1 MKFAKINNEL
11 TVSDQI
17 TIEDLKEIQAQG
29 YKTIFC
35 NRPDHESEDQLD
47 FAIIS
52 NEAEKLGIRVIH
64 QPVIGGQISDFDI
77 TQFSGYFRLAE
88 KPVFAYC
95 RTGTRCSTL
104 WALSHAKT
112 LPINDILKMTQNA
125 GYDLTPLTD
134 RLVFI
139 QQHP

>member
-35 NRPDHESEDQLD
+35 NRPDQESEGQLA
-47 FAIIS
+47 FSTIKK
-52 NEAEKLGIRVIH
+52 EAQSLGIKAIH
-64 QPVIGGQISDFDI
+64 QPVIGGQISDDNI
-77 TQFSGYFRLAE
+77 TQFGCYFEAAQT
-88 KPVFAYC
+88 PVFAYC

-104 WALSHAKT
+104 WALSHAKK
-112 LPINDILKMTQNA
+112 LPIYEILKKTQIA
-125 GYDLTPLTD
+125 GYDLSPLLD
-134 RLVFI
+134 RLNSLK
-139 QQHP
+139 

>member
-1 MKFAKINNEL
+1 MKLAKINNEL

-35 NRPDHESEDQLD
+35 NRPDQESEGQLA
-47 FAIIS
+47 FSAIEK
-52 NEAEKLGIRVIH
+52 EAKNLGIKAIH
-64 QPVIGGQISDFDI
+64 QPVIGGQISDDNI
-77 TQFSGYFRLAE
+77 AQFSSNFAVAQ

-104 WALSHAKT
+104 WALSHAK
-112 LPINDILKMTQNA
+112 ILSIDEILSKAQIA
-125 GYDLTPLTD
+125 GYDLSPLKD
-134 RLVFI
+134 RLNSLK
-139 QQHP
+139 

>member
-17 TIEDLKEIQAQG
+17 SIEDLKEIHAQG

-35 NRPDHESEDQLD
+35 NRPDHESEGQLD
-47 FAIIS
+47 FLSIEK
-52 NEAEKLGIRVIH
+52 EAQNLGIKAIH
-64 QPVIGGQISDFDI
+64 QPVIGGQISDDDI
-77 TQFSGYFRLAE
+77 AQFGCYFEVAQ

-104 WALSHAKT
+104 WALSHAKK
-112 LPINDILKMTQNA
+112 LSIDEILTNTQNA
-125 GYDLTPLTD
+125 GYDLSSLRD
-134 RLVFI
+134 RLNSLK
-139 QQHP
+139 

>member
-35 NRPDHESEDQLD
+35 NRPDKESEGQLT
-47 FAIIS
+47 FSTIEK
-52 NEAEKLGIRVIH
+52 EAQNLGIKAIH
-64 QPVIGGQISDFDI
+64 QPVIGGQISDNDI
-77 TQFSGYFRLAE
+77 AQFGSYFEAAQ

-104 WALSHAKT
+104 WALSHAKKM
-112 LPINDILKMTQNA
+112 PIDEILKKTQIA
-125 GYDLTPLTD
+125 GYDLSPLLD
-134 RLVFI
+134 RLNSLK
-139 QQHP
+139 

>member
-17 TIEDLKEIQAQG
+17 TIEDLKEIHAQG

-35 NRPDHESEDQLD
+35 NRPDHESDGQLD
-47 FAIIS
+47 FSSIEK
-52 NEAEKLGIRVIH
+52 EAQNLGIKAIH
-64 QPVIGGQISDFDI
+64 QPVIGGQISDDDI
-77 TQFSGYFRLAE
+77 TQFSCYFEVAQ

-104 WALSHAKT
+104 WALSHAKK
-112 LPINDILKMTQNA
+112 LSIDEILAKTQNA
-125 GYDLTPLTD
+125 GYDLSPLRD
-134 RLVFI
+134 RLNSLK
-139 QQHP
+139 